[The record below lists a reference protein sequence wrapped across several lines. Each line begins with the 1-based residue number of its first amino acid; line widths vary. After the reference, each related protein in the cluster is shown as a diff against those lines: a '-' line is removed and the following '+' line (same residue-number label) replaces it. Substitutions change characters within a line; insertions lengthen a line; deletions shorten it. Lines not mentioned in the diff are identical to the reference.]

1 MKKYTQK
8 ALKAMVADGRATHIT
23 EYGSIPEKTDVIGM
37 SHGTYGMNGALLLGR
52 ESGKLY
58 AITARS
64 TVLFQYV

>member
-8 ALKAMVADGRATHIT
+8 TLKAMVADGSATRIT
-23 EYGSIPEKTDVIGM
+23 EYGSVPEKTDVIGM
-37 SHGTYGMNGALLLGR
+37 SRGTYGMNGALLLGR

-58 AITARS
+58 AITERS